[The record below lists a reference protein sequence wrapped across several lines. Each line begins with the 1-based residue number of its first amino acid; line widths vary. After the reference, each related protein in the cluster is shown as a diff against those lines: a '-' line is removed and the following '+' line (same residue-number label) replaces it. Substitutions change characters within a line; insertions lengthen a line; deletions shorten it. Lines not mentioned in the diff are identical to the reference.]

1 MDLDQLR
8 LRLDAIDDQVLALL
22 SERARAVLDIGDYK
36 RKHGVP
42 IHVPERENN
51 VVERLQTDNPGPL
64 HGDAIERIYRTIIE
78 EMRKLEEQHVG
89 RVDESGK
96 IKTTLR

>member
-8 LRLDAIDDQVLALL
+8 LRLDAIDGQVLALL

-36 RKHGVP
+36 RKHGLP
-42 IHVPERENN
+42 IHVPERESS
-51 VVERLQTDNPGPL
+51 VVKRLQTDNPGPL

-78 EMRKLEEQHVG
+78 EMRKLEQEHVG

-96 IKTTLR
+96 IKTTLK

>member
-8 LRLDAIDDQVLALL
+8 LRLDAIDSQVLALL
-22 SERARAVLDIGDYK
+22 SERAAAVLDIGDYK
-36 RKHGVP
+36 RKHGLP

-51 VVERLQTDNPGPL
+51 VVKRLQADNPGPL
-64 HGDAIERIYRTIIE
+64 HGETIERIYRTIIE
-78 EMRKLEEQHVG
+78 EMRKLEEEHVG

-96 IKTTLR
+96 IQDNLI

>member
-8 LRLDAIDDQVLALL
+8 LRLDAIDGQVLALL
-22 SERARAVLDIGDYK
+22 SERAGTVLDIGDYK
-36 RKHGVP
+36 RRHGLP

-51 VVERLQTDNPGPL
+51 VVKRLQTDNPGPL
-64 HGDAIERIYRTIIE
+64 PGDAIERIFRAIIE
-78 EMRKLEEQHVG
+78 EMRKLEEEHVG

-96 IKTTLR
+96 IKTTLT

>member
-8 LRLDAIDDQVLALL
+8 LRLDAIDGQILALL
-22 SERARAVLDIGDYK
+22 SERAGTVLDIGEYK
-36 RKHGVP
+36 RRHGLP

-51 VVERLQTDNPGPL
+51 VVKRLQTDNPGPL
-64 HGDAIERIYRTIIE
+64 HRDAIERIYRTIIE
-78 EMRKLEEQHVG
+78 EMRKLEEEHVG

-96 IKTTLR
+96 IKTN

>member
-1 MDLDQLR
+1 MDLGQLR
-8 LRLDAIDDQVLALL
+8 LRLDAIDGQVLALL

-36 RKHGVP
+36 RKHGLP

-51 VVERLQTDNPGPL
+51 VVKRLQTDNPGPL
-64 HGDAIERIYRTIIE
+64 PGDVIERIYRTIIE
-78 EMRKLEEQHVG
+78 EMRKLEEEHVG

-96 IKTTLR
+96 IKTTLK

>member
-8 LRLDAIDDQVLALL
+8 LRLDAIDGQVLALL

-36 RKHGVP
+36 RKHGLP
-42 IHVPERENN
+42 IHVPERESG
-51 VVERLQTDNPGPL
+51 VVKRLQTDNPGPL

-78 EMRKLEEQHVG
+78 EMRKLEEEHVG

-96 IKTTLR
+96 IKTTLK

>member
-1 MDLDQLR
+1 MDIDQLR
-8 LRLDAIDDQVLALL
+8 SRLDAIDDQVLALL
-22 SERARAVLDIGDYK
+22 SERAGAVLDIGDYK
-36 RKHGVP
+36 RKHGLP

-51 VVERLQTDNPGPL
+51 VVKRLQTGNSGPL

-78 EMRKLEEQHVG
+78 EMRKLEEAHVG

-96 IKTTLR
+96 IKTT

>member
-8 LRLDAIDDQVLALL
+8 LRLDAMDGQILALL
-22 SERARAVLDIGDYK
+22 SERAGAVLDIGEYK
-36 RKHGVP
+36 RQHGLP

-51 VVERLQTDNPGPL
+51 VVKRLQTDNPGPL
-64 HGDAIERIYRTIIE
+64 HRDAIERIYRTIIE

-89 RVDESGK
+89 GVDESGK
-96 IKTTLR
+96 IKTI

>member
-8 LRLDAIDDQVLALL
+8 LRLDAIDGQVLALL
-22 SERARAVLDIGDYK
+22 SERAGVVLDIGDYK
-36 RKHGVP
+36 RQHGLP

-51 VVERLQTDNPGPL
+51 VVKRLQTDNPGPL

-78 EMRKLEEQHVG
+78 EMRRLEEEHVDRPG
-89 RVDESGK
+89 ESGK
-96 IKTTLR
+96 IKTT